1 MLRGKKLITSG
12 YPRAASRMAASG
24 GGGGFFFQR
33 SPCRHRGWGPTPCHQ
48 EGWQQGYSIDFY

>member
-12 YPRAASRMAASG
+12 YPELLAGMAAS

-33 SPCRHRGWGPTPCHQ
+33 SPCRHRGWGPTPCRQ